1 MKRLFCG
8 ILAGLLLCLTGCGA
22 QPEPEQLSL
31 FAMDTYMSLAAYGN
45 GASEA
50 LAACGQE
57 LNRLDASLSRT
68 REGSEIYT
76 LNRQGSADV
85 SRETADLIADAVA
98 LSRTTGGAFDPT
110 VAPLVTLWGITTD
123 SPQVPQ
129 QEQIDALLPLVGVDH
144 VTADGTHITLDPG
157 CAMDLGGIAKG
168 YASDRLADIFAQYGV
183 DSALVSLG
191 GNVYARGTK
200 PGGAAWSVAVQHP
213 EQDGYAAMLSL
224 TDAFAVTSGGYQR
237 YFTGPDGTVY
247 QHILDP
253 KTGWPVRLTKIRA
266 QDLENA
272 PEFPRAY
279 ADFTQWCGEDCCLC
293 TWGPDDIPVLMD
305 NLLMHGMDAEM
316 PCCYDLQRIFGHE
329 IMRDDRQCSLERA
342 MELLHLT
349 PDRAHDALND
359 ARNTVQICGKMDLD
373 GCMDEYRLRYVGYPQ
388 DRKAGLVQGR
398 EYASLAEAQADPA
411 LTETAC
417 PYCGETVTLGQWARK
432 DPRTLLAYGRCSQED
447 ELCAVC
453 LHSRTAKGVRLGRT
467 VFEMNDDLWDTY
479 QTCLERQG

>member
-1 MKRLFCG
+1 MKLPEMAEFSYIVLDLEWNQPLDRDSTIREPFFFDSE
-8 ILAGLLLCLTGCGA
+8 IIEIGA
-22 QPEPEQLSL
+22 L
-31 FAMDTYMSLAAYGN
+31 
-45 GASEA
+45 
-50 LAACGQE
+50 
-57 LNRLDASLSRT
+57 RLD
-68 REGSEIYT
+68 E
-76 LNRQGSADV
+76 QF
-85 SRETADLIADAVA
+85 RETG
-98 LSRTTGGAFDPT
+98 SF
-110 VAPLVTLWGITTD
+110 
-123 SPQVPQ
+123 
-129 QEQIDALLPLVGVDH
+129 
-144 VTADGTHITLDPG
+144 
-157 CAMDLGGIAKG
+157 
-168 YASDRLADIFAQYGV
+168 
-183 DSALVSLG
+183 
-191 GNVYARGTK
+191 
-200 PGGAAWSVAVQHP
+200 
-213 EQDGYAAMLSL
+213 
-224 TDAFAVTSGGYQR
+224 
-237 YFTGPDGTVY
+237 
-247 QHILDP
+247 
-253 KTGWPVRLTKIRA
+253 KTFIRPRFYPHMNGDVVRLTKIRA
-266 QDLENA
+266 QDLEDA
-272 PEFPRAY
+272 PEFSRAY

-373 GCMDEYRLRYVGYPQ
+373 GCMDKYRLRYVGYPQ
-388 DRKAGLVQGR
+388 DRRAGLVQGR